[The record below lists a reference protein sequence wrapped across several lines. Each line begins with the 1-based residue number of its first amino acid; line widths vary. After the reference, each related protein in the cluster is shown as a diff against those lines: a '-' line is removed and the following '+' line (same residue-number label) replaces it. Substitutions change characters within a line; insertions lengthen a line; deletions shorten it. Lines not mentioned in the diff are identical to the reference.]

1 MKTRDG
7 VRKGSC
13 KRYRCHRGTVADVIA
28 VAICVLAM
36 TVLMMSYLGSMQL
49 LDTKAR
55 ISQAARKYILRME
68 TVGYLTQNDLLQLS
82 GELTQLGATELDFTG
97 STMSQVD
104 YGSPI
109 LLVIRGKIAGQSI
122 VTEGGLLHTVFGTA
136 EYEFEEKRMSTAK
149 N

>member
-1 MKTRDG
+1 MKKRAG

-13 KRYRCHRGTVADVIA
+13 KGYRCHRGSVVDVIA
-28 VAICVLAM
+28 VGICVLAM
-36 TVLMMSYLGSMQL
+36 TVIMMAYLGSMQL
-49 LDTKAR
+49 LDTKAQV
-55 ISQAARKYILRME
+55 SQTARKYILRME
-68 TVGYLTQNDLLQLS
+68 TVGYLTGNDQLQLS
-82 GELTQLGATELDFTG
+82 WELTQLGATELDFTG
-97 STMSQVD
+97 STMSRVD

-122 VTEGGLLHTVFGTA
+122 SAGGGLFHTVFGTA